1 MLLAYFNLIYCWTY
15 NNCWNKSFVKA
26 NKTLLYLREQCC
38 WKILAALCIAG
49 INFKLLS
56 QKIPNKREPSLANA
70 SSELLAIGCQ
80 NHLCALVY
88 TTWFWFLVMK
98 CGRILSIYYLQT
110 HKVSN
115 LYTLPF
121 PNQNW
126 AVPYSAL
133 IQVMPLLTL
142 HPWGHR
148 TMWIHILG
156 TSSGSLPSAAPHSHF
171 LLKLLWP
178 ALTSP
183 SPATIPNVTKPLPL
197 DYARGNFLLGEAST
211 PVKDGWA
218 FILPP
223 PYASLL
229 REQHLCTRAPSP
241 PPHCPAN
248 IHHVSTTLPKQTCGR
263 TMGTGTWGQGWRTK
277 KPQQAESKRNNVW
290 TEARQIRRL
299 KRKVVFLRR
308 KKKKKVP
315 NPGLFG
321 VLFLIL
327 YVFNFNISFSLSL
340 LFFLNIHLR

>member
-70 SSELLAIGCQ
+70 SSSELLAIGCQ

-88 TTWFWFLVMK
+88 TIWFWFLVMK

-110 HKVSN
+110 HKVNN

-156 TSSGSLPSAAPHSHF
+156 TSSVSLPSAAPHSHF

-223 PYASLL
+223 PYVLL
-229 REQHLCTRAPSP
+229 LT
-241 PPHCPAN
+241 
-248 IHHVSTTLPKQTCGR
+248 
-263 TMGTGTWGQGWRTK
+263 
-277 KPQQAESKRNNVW
+277 
-290 TEARQIRRL
+290 
-299 KRKVVFLRR
+299 
-308 KKKKKVP
+308 
-315 NPGLFG
+315 
-321 VLFLIL
+321 
-327 YVFNFNISFSLSL
+327 
-340 LFFLNIHLR
+340 